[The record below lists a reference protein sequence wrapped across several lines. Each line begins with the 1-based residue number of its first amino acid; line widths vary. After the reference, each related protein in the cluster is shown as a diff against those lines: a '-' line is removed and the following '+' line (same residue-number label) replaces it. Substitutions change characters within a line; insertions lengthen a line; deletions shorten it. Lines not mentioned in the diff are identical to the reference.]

1 MTYETKFAPGDTAYT
16 CSLDWDGAVKTTEY
30 LVLEISIGTYGL
42 RYVCGDMWYKNPG
55 RRWDARKYLREEDLL
70 TLDETK
76 TFEIKALFE
85 RIANK
90 ETELAKLKKREE
102 ELLNGE

>member
-1 MTYETKFAPGDTAYT
+1 MIYKTKFAPGDTAYT
-16 CSLDWDGAVKTTEY
+16 CCLDWGGELEITEY
-30 LVLEISIGTYGL
+30 LVMEISIDERGL
-42 RYVCGDMWYKNPG
+42 RYACGDMWYKDPC
-55 RRWDARKYLREEDLL
+55 RRWEARKYFREEELL

-76 TFEIKALFE
+76 TYEIKALFE

-102 ELLNGE
+102 ELLNGK

>member
-1 MTYETKFAPGDTAYT
+1 MTYETKFAPGDTVYT
-16 CSLDWDGAVKTTEY
+16 CSLEWDGAVTTTEY
-30 LVLEISIGTYGL
+30 LVMEINIDKDGL
-42 RYVCGDMWYKNPG
+42 RYVCGDMWYKDPS
-55 RRWDARKYLREEDLL
+55 RRWEARKYLREEDLL

-76 TFEIKALFE
+76 TYEIKALFE

>member
-16 CSLDWDGAVKTTEY
+16 CSLGWDGSVTTTEY
-30 LVLEISIGTYGL
+30 IVMEINIDKDGL
-42 RYVCGDMWYKNPG
+42 RYVCGDTWYKDPG
-55 RRWDARKYLREEDLL
+55 RRWEARKYIREEDLL
-70 TLDETK
+70 TLEETK

-90 ETELAKLKKREE
+90 ETELSKLKKREE